1 MNSWRTKEKRER
13 EERAEESGMD
23 GDFCFSL
30 ALPETR
36 CGSPSS
42 PLPLS
47 IPSSAAAF
55 AHALDWTLDWPAS
68 CLDCPPNVLTSCCSA
83 RDTRLGG
90 RTYTIGSILLSL
102 LWLLCWP
109 IIKRE
114 RERERAIEFS
124 PANPVVLANW
134 SSMML
139 TSSPRDAPIDLTKY
153 SDSCYLA
160 TSYAPPYI
168 CGLAH

>member
-1 MNSWRTKEKRER
+1 MNSWRTREKRER

-102 LWLLCWP
+102 LLLLCWP
-109 IIKRE
+109 IINRKRE
-114 RERERAIEFS
+114 S
-124 PANPVVLANW
+124 PESHRVFTSEPRCAGKLVINDADI
-134 SSMML
+134 L
-139 TSSPRDAPIDLTKY
+139 TSGCPDRP
-153 SDSCYLA
+153 
-160 TSYAPPYI
+160 
-168 CGLAH
+168 H